1 MSAENIASAMPS
13 KTGWSAYKKYVIG
26 ILLVVYT
33 LNFIDRQIIAILS
46 PAIKADLGVSD
57 TELGLLKGFAF
68 AMFYAIFS
76 IPIAR
81 LADKSNRVNIISI
94 SIVFWSAMTAI
105 CGAAANFWQLA
116 MARIGVG
123 IGEAGCSPPAHS
135 LVSDYFR
142 KEERATALGIYSLGI
157 PIGSLFGILL
167 GGWLVVNLG
176 WRWTFV
182 AVGVPGIL
190 LGLLVKLTLKE
201 PKRGAAEVAESTI
214 AAADVPKAP
223 EVRASLTKTFQTI
236 WGIKSFRYLIY
247 GSALVSF
254 AIFGFQLWMVD
265 FIFRTHGLTIDKLTV
280 PLALGLGVGGGIG
293 TVAGGAICDR
303 WVKKDYR
310 HYFTFLA
317 VVHTLSVPLYIFA
330 MWTSSSTLC
339 FTVLFFVFMLHSSV
353 AGPCYALVQNLS
365 PLKMRAF
372 AAALYLFVLS
382 AIGQGFGPVYIG
394 GVSDLLAGS
403 MGEAD
408 GLQVAMISLAPIW
421 LLAAFIF
428 WRGRQYLARDI
439 HNADPNSTA
448 QFG

>member
-1 MSAENIASAMPS
+1 MRADDTAIVSPP

-46 PAIKADLGVSD
+46 PAIKADLGIND
-57 TELGLLKGFAF
+57 TQLGLLKGFAF

-81 LADKSNRVNIISI
+81 LADKKNRVNIISI

-105 CGAAANFWQLA
+105 CGAAANFWHLLW
-116 MARIGVG
+116 ARVGVG

-135 LVSDYFR
+135 LVSDYFH

-157 PIGSLFGILL
+157 PLGSLFGILL
-167 GGWLVVNLG
+167 GGWLVATLG

-182 AVGVPGIL
+182 AVGLPGIL
-190 LGLLVKLTLKE
+190 LGLLVKFTLKE
-201 PKRGAAEVAESTI
+201 PKRGAAELSENPIGDPVEPQ
-214 AAADVPKAP
+214 DNEPK
-223 EVRASLTKTFQTI
+223 VSLMKTFQTI
-236 WGIKSFRYLIY
+236 WGKKSFRILIY

-254 AIFGFQLWMVD
+254 AIFGFNLWMVD
-265 FIFRTHGLTIDKLTV
+265 FLVRTHELSYAQLTV
-280 PLALGLGVGGGIG
+280 PLALGIGVGGAIG
-293 TVAGGAICDR
+293 TVSGGAICDR
-303 WVKKDYR
+303 WVRKDFS

-330 MWTSSSTLC
+330 MWTSSATMC
-339 FTVLFFVFMLHSSV
+339 FVVLFFVFMLHSSV

-372 AAALYLFVLS
+372 GAALYLFVLS
-382 AIGQGFGPVYIG
+382 AIGQGFGPVYVG
-394 GVSDLLAGS
+394 GMSDLLAGT
-403 MGEAD
+403 MGEAG
-408 GLQVAMISLAPIW
+408 GLQVALISLAPFW
-421 LLAAFIF
+421 LLAALIF
-428 WRGRQYLARDI
+428 WRGRRYIAQDI
-439 HNADPNSTA
+439 V
-448 QFG
+448 

>member
-13 KTGWSAYKKYVIG
+13 KTGWSTYKKYVIG

-135 LVSDYFR
+135 LVSDYFH

-157 PIGSLFGILL
+157 PLGSLFGILL
-167 GGWLVVNLG
+167 GGWLVTSLG

-182 AVGVPGIL
+182 AVGIPGIL
-190 LGLLVKLTLKE
+190 LGLLVKLSLKE
-201 PKRGAAEVAESTI
+201 PKRGASEPVASAIGE
-214 AAADVPKAP
+214 ADAQQGSVPKA
-223 EVRASLTKTFQTI
+223 SLVETFHII
-236 WGIKSFRYLIY
+236 WAIKSFRYLIY

-254 AIFGFQLWMVD
+254 AVFGFNLWMVD
-265 FIFRTHGLTIDKLTV
+265 FIFRTHGLTIAELKW
-280 PLALGLGVGGGIG
+280 PLAIGLGVGGGVG

-303 WVKKDYR
+303 WVRKDFS

-317 VVHTLSVPLYIFA
+317 LVHTLSVPLYIFA

-339 FTVLFFVFMLHSSV
+339 FITLFFVFMLHSSV

-372 AAALYLFVLS
+372 GAAFYLFVLS
-382 AIGQGFGPVYIG
+382 AIGQGFGPVYVG
-394 GVSDLLAGS
+394 WVSDILAKT
-403 MGEAD
+403 MGEAG
-408 GLQVAMISLAPIW
+408 GLQVALISLAPFW

-428 WRGRQYLARDI
+428 WRGRRHIAQDI
-439 HNADPNSTA
+439 V
-448 QFG
+448 

>member
-1 MSAENIASAMPS
+1 MRASDTAMTTPP
-13 KTGWSAYKKYVIG
+13 KTGWSMYKKYVIG

-46 PAIKADLGVSD
+46 PAIKADLGIND
-57 TELGLLKGFAF
+57 TQLGLLKGFAF

-94 SIVFWSAMTAI
+94 SIVFWSAMTAV
-105 CGAAANFWQLA
+105 CGAAANFWHLLW
-116 MARIGVG
+116 ARVGVG

-135 LVSDYFR
+135 LVSDYFH

-157 PIGSLFGILL
+157 PLGSLFGILL
-167 GGWLVVNLG
+167 GGWLVATLG

-182 AVGVPGIL
+182 AVGLPGIL
-190 LGLLVKLTLKE
+190 LGILVKLTLKE
-201 PKRGAAEVAESTI
+201 PKRGAADASRSASEMNEPQNHE
-214 AAADVPKAP
+214 PKI
-223 EVRASLTKTFQTI
+223 SLVKTFETI
-236 WGIKSFRYLIY
+236 WDIKSFRYLIY

-254 AIFGFQLWMVD
+254 AIFGFNLWMVD
-265 FIFRTHGLTIDKLTV
+265 FLVRTHELSYAHLTV
-280 PLALGLGVGGGIG
+280 PLALGIGVGGAIG
-293 TVAGGAICDR
+293 TVSGGAICDR
-303 WVKKDYR
+303 WVRKDFS

-330 MWTSSSTLC
+330 MWTSSSTVC
-339 FTVLFFVFMLHSSV
+339 FAVLFFVFMLHSSV

-394 GVSDLLAGS
+394 GMSDLLAGT

-408 GLQVAMISLAPIW
+408 GLQFALISLAPFW

-428 WRGRQYLARDI
+428 WRGRRYIKNDI
-439 HNADPNSTA
+439 V
-448 QFG
+448 